1 MAKKDVRTGIWKGND
16 MSEIRN
22 MVQRAFDEKWAI
34 GHFNI
39 PNLEAAQGIA
49 LAAERAASPV
59 IIGTANGTLDHL
71 GMDYVRMIVEE
82 VRRRSKGHVFVHLDH
97 GTPEQA
103 HYCIDAGWDSVMVDA
118 SELPYDEN
126 VRITREVVE
135 HARSYDVAVEAQ
147 IGKTWEPG
155 DERFGE
161 DCDTHPDEAERFVA
175 DTGIDWLAVSIGNNP
190 GAVDVHAAPIQ
201 LDVLAEIEERCGVPI
216 VMHGGTNVDDDTMR
230 ESIKLGVSKVN
241 IDTAVRYAVTEAVTE
256 YYKANPGVVDIRP
269 GMADARER
277 VARVVMEKMDLF
289 GSCGR
294 I

>member
-1 MAKKDVRTGIWKGND
+1 

-22 MVQRAFDEKWAI
+22 IVQRAFEEKWAI

-49 LAAERAASPV
+49 LAAERAAGPV
-59 IIGTANGTLDHL
+59 IIGTANGTLEHL
-71 GMDYVRMIVEE
+71 GMDYVRLIVEE
-82 VRRRSKGHVFVHLDH
+82 VRRHSRGRVFVHLDH

-103 HYCIDAGWDSVMVDA
+103 HYCIDAGWDSVMIDA
-118 SELPYDEN
+118 SELPYEEN

-135 HARSYDVAVEAQ
+135 HARRYDVAVEAQ

-190 GAVDVHAAPIQ
+190 GAVDVRAAPIQ
-201 LDVLAEIEERCGVPI
+201 LDTLEEIGRLCETPI
-216 VMHGGTNVDDDTMR
+216 VMHGGTNVGDDTMR
-230 ESIKLGVSKVN
+230 GSIRLGVAKVN
-241 IDTAVRYAVTEAVTE
+241 IDTAIRFAVTGAVTD
-256 YYKANPGVVDIRP
+256 YYATHPGVVDIRP

-277 VARVVMEKMDLF
+277 VAQTVMAKMELF
-289 GSCGR
+289 ESTGR

>member
-1 MAKKDVRTGIWKGND
+1 

-22 MVQRAFDEKWAI
+22 MVQRAFEEKWAI

-49 LAAERAASPV
+49 LAAERAAGPV
-59 IIGTANGTLDHL
+59 IIGTANGTLAHL
-71 GMDYVRMIVEE
+71 GIDYVRLIVEE
-82 VRRRSKGHVFVHLDH
+82 VRRHSRGNVFVHLDH

-118 SELPYDEN
+118 SELPYEEN

-135 HARSYDVAVEAQ
+135 HAKRYDVAVEAQ

-201 LDVLAEIEERCGVPI
+201 LDTLEEIERLCRVPI
-216 VMHGGTNVDDDTMR
+216 VMHGGTNVGDDAMHG
-230 ESIKLGVSKVN
+230 SIQLGVAKVN
-241 IDTAVRYAVTEAVTE
+241 IDTAIRYAVTEAVTA
-256 YYKANPGVVDIRP
+256 YYAVHPGVVDIRP

-277 VARVVMEKMDLF
+277 VASTVMAKMELF
-289 GSCGR
+289 GSTGR

>member
-1 MAKKDVRTGIWKGND
+1 
-16 MSEIRN
+16 MSEIKE
-22 MVQRAFDEKWAI
+22 MVARAFKEKWAV

-39 PNLEAAQGIA
+39 PSLEAAQGIS
-49 LAAERAASPV
+49 LAAERSSGPV
-59 IIGTANGTLDHL
+59 IIGTANGTIEHL
-71 GMDYVRMIVEE
+71 GLDYVRMVVEE
-82 VRRRSKGHVFVHLDH
+82 VRRHARGCVFIHMDH
-97 GTPEQA
+97 GTSEQA
-103 HYCIDAGWDSVMVDA
+103 HYCIDAGWDSVMIDA

-126 VRITREVVE
+126 VRITQEVVE
-135 HARSYDVAVEAQ
+135 HARRYDVAVEAQ
-147 IGKTWEPG
+147 IGKTWEPD

-201 LDVLAEIEERCGVPI
+201 LDTLKEIERRCGVPI
-216 VMHGGTNVDDDTMR
+216 VMHGGTNVGDDAMR
-230 ESIKLGVSKVN
+230 GSIQLGVAKVN
-241 IDTAVRYAVTEAVTE
+241 IDTAIRYAVTESIKG
-256 YYKANPGVVDIRP
+256 YYADNPSVVDIRP

-277 VARVVMEKMDLF
+277 VAQVVADKMKLF